1 MRAIR
6 VLVFL
11 SVVLSPFAPLAA
23 NGDSSP
29 AQTITVTGNAS
40 VSYAPDI
47 ALISLGVRAQSASAS
62 AASKSVNQRVSTVI
76 AALHRVGISDADIT
90 TSNYTIE
97 FQPSQIP
104 ESFQPTSGDPP
115 AIMRRPL
122 PGPVYVADES
132 IDVRAPIAK
141 AGTVLDAAIAAG
153 ANQSYG
159 LAFDTSQ
166 RTALYRE
173 ALSRAVEDARAQAE
187 VLARAAGVALGAIQT
202 ISVGGGQAGPVAMMR
217 LAAPNA
223 QVLGGTGTV
232 DASVEV
238 VYLIGQK

>member
-6 VLVFL
+6 VLSALCVA
-11 SVVLSPFAPLAA
+11 LSPFALLAA

-29 AQTITVTGNAS
+29 MQTITVTGNAS

-47 ALISLGVRAQSASAS
+47 ALISLGIRAQSASAS

-76 AALHRVGISDADIT
+76 SALRKVGISDADIA

-97 FQPSQIP
+97 FQAPQIP
-104 ESFQPTSGDPP
+104 ESVQPTNGDPP
-115 AIMRRPL
+115 AIVKRL
-122 PGPVYVADES
+122 VPGPVYVADES

-141 AGTVLDAAIAAG
+141 AGTVLDTAIAAG

-166 RTALYRE
+166 RTGLYRE

-238 VYLIGQK
+238 VYLISQK